1 MIASEILN
9 SEFLD
14 LPPLNAMR
22 AFEAVARLGGVAAA
36 ADELGVTSGAVSQ
49 QIKLLE
55 TVLGA
60 KLVKRSGRG
69 IGLTAE
75 GRAVATLIAEPFR
88 GLREAGQRLGRC
100 DQPDG
105 INLGASG
112 AFGARWLARRL
123 DRFETSPGG
132 VPIRLICDPDPGAM
146 DRFQI
151 DLEIRFNLG
160 EAPEANAMRLL
171 SDSYAALAS
180 PSLIAAGPDE
190 DWRGL
195 LSRARLIQCEEADLH
210 GADWTGWLD
219 RRGIGRG
226 DIHAGDRVALFEHA
240 VEAAASGRGVALAPR
255 SLADA
260 AVDSGRLA
268 ILHDAGVE
276 PARGGYDLIW
286 PQGRGLRGPGR
297 ALKTFLI
304 EESRP
309 FAAVGAQASPI

>member
-1 MIASEILN
+1 MQASEILN

-22 AFEAVARLGGVAAA
+22 AFECAARLGGVAAA
-36 ADELGVTSGAVSQ
+36 AAELGVTSGAVSQ

-69 IGLTAE
+69 IRLTAE
-75 GRAVATLIAEPFR
+75 GRAVAELIAEPFR
-88 GLREAGQRLGRC
+88 GLREAGRRLGRC
-100 DQPDG
+100 DQPDA

-123 DRFETSPGG
+123 DRFEASQGG
-132 VPIRLICDPDPGAM
+132 VPVRLICDPDPGAM

-160 EAPEANAMRLL
+160 ETPQPNSVRLL
-171 SDSYAALAS
+171 TETYAALAA
-180 PSLIAAGPDE
+180 PSLIEADAGD

-195 LSRARLIQCEEADLH
+195 LTRARLIHCAEADLH
-210 GADWTGWLD
+210 GVNWRAWLT
-219 RRGIGRG
+219 RRGIAPDEAHG
-226 DIHAGDRVALFEHA
+226 GDRVALFEHA
-240 VEAAASGRGVALAPR
+240 VDAAANGRGVALAPR

-260 AVDSGRLA
+260 AVESGRLQVLA
-268 ILHDAGVE
+268 EAGVE

-309 FAAVGAQASPI
+309 FAVEGA